1 MDIVLIPILYY
12 TFTGLVIVFSIINDL
27 DLILKITKSK
37 TLFNIYL
44 FAEFLVS
51 GALITYSL
59 LSSNYILLII
69 GFVIFLS
76 TLGGLW
82 WRDSA
87 IKMMNEAGTK
97 YDYSGAL
104 TCFLLA
110 ALIYFFDSTAS
121 LT

>member
-27 DLILKITKSK
+27 NLILKITKSK
-37 TLFNIYL
+37 NLFNIYL
-44 FAEFLVS
+44 FAELLVS
-51 GALITYSL
+51 STLITYSL

-104 TCFLLA
+104 ACFLLA
-110 ALIYFFDSTAS
+110 ALIYFFDSIAS

>member
-87 IKMMNEAGTK
+87 IKMMNEAGN
-97 YDYSGAL
+97 AL
-104 TCFLLA
+104 
-110 ALIYFFDSTAS
+110 
-121 LT
+121 

>member
-1 MDIVLIPILYY
+1 MEIVLIPLVYY
-12 TFTGLVIVFSIINDL
+12 TFSGLVIVFSIINDL
-27 DLILKITKSK
+27 DLVLKITKSK

-44 FAEFLVS
+44 FAELLVS
-51 GALITYSL
+51 SALITYSL

-87 IKMMNEAGTK
+87 FKMMNEASTK
-97 YDYSGAL
+97 YDY
-104 TCFLLA
+104 TCLLYTSDA
-110 ALIYFFDSTAS
+110 ADE
-121 LT
+121 

>member
-1 MDIVLIPILYY
+1 MEIVLIPLVYY
-12 TFTGLVIVFSIINDL
+12 TFSGLLIVFSIINDL
-27 DLILKITKSK
+27 DLVLKITKSK

-44 FAEFLVS
+44 FAELLVS
-51 GALITYSL
+51 STLITYSL

-87 IKMMNEAGTK
+87 IEMMNKASTK

-110 ALIYFFDSTAS
+110 ALIYFFDSTGS

>member
-27 DLILKITKSK
+27 NLILKITKSK
-37 TLFNIYL
+37 NLFNIYL
-44 FAEFLVS
+44 FAELLVS
-51 GALITYSL
+51 SVLITYSL

-104 TCFLLA
+104 ACFLLA
-110 ALIYFFDSTAS
+110 ALIYFFDSTGS

>member
-1 MDIVLIPILYY
+1 MDIVLIPLLYY
-12 TFTGLVIVFSIINDL
+12 TFSGLVIVFSIINDL
-27 DLILKITKSK
+27 DLLLKITKSK

-44 FAEFLVS
+44 IAELLVS
-51 GALITYSL
+51 SALITYSL

-104 TCFLLA
+104 TCFLFA